1 VKTELEEV
9 VSKVVRGMSLDLVE
23 LRIGGGRR
31 RPVIDVRAERLDG
44 EGITVD
50 DCARLSRVIEK
61 EIDAALPDLGDY
73 VLEVSS
79 PGLERP
85 LKRVSDWRRFAGRTV
100 SVVAEQLGGR
110 RELELAGVEGEEGAE
125 TAVLRDKRGAEV
137 RVPLA
142 GVKEA
147 RLVFHWKR

>member
-9 VSKVVRGMSLDLVE
+9 VSKAVAALSLDLVE
-23 LRIGGGRR
+23 LRVGGSRR

-44 EGITVD
+44 NRITVD

-61 EIDAALPDLGDY
+61 EIDAGVPGLGDY

-85 LKRVSDWRRFAGRTV
+85 LRGVADWRRFAGRTV
-100 SVVAEQLGGR
+100 SVSSEQLGGR

-125 TAVLRDKRGAEV
+125 EAVLRDNRGAEI
-137 RVPLA
+137 RLPLA
-142 GVKEA
+142 AVKEA